1 MPLLVT
7 LGNKWVHPPTYTH
20 TYQYSHSLSRAL
32 SNCPNLTPQQTW
44 WIHILRRVY
53 HQQNLTG
60 GNNFNSIRGLL
71 RLKFTGSAAKSHSL
85 GGQTVQTLGLLGG
98 WGVSYFQKSV
108 DPRCLYC
115 FNTVF
120 PMEPGV
126 GGVGVGSSFLV
137 PDIFQRSKWKH
148 NALRVISKPSE
159 ELHVLLISIKS
170 PRHFCHL
177 SFCAEVHSL
186 ARLRSQ
192 HRYQLPSPSAFLAG
206 ILEARQRQEICFP
219 GSFAFASL
227 LDVVLKS

>member
-1 MPLLVT
+1 MGT
-7 LGNKWVHPPTYTH
+7 PTYIHTH
-20 TYQYSHSLSRAL
+20 THQYSHSLSCAL

-85 GGQTVQTLGLLGG
+85 GGQTTQTLGLLGG
-98 WGVSYFQKSV
+98 WGVSYSQKRV

-148 NALRVISKPSE
+148 NVLRVISKPLE

-186 ARLRSQ
+186 ARDLD
-192 HRYQLPSPSAFLAG
+192 PSTDISFLVPSTFLAG
-206 ILEARQRQEICFP
+206 ILEARQHQEICFP